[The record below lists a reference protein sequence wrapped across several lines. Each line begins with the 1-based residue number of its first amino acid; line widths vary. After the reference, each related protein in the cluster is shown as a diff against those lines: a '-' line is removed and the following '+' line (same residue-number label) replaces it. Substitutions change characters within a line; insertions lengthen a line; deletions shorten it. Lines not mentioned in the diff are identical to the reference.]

1 MVSRQWKWW
10 LWGALAFLGAAT
22 AIATVRY
29 EHEKRAQRQREATYE
44 RALHSYSDVLKPGTN
59 RKEVED
65 YLHERDIGFRH
76 MCCVDRRTYSLGIY
90 DDLIKIGQEDAP
102 WFCNE
107 KNVYIA
113 LQFTGQSRADPTPEA
128 VPSDTLKTITI
139 YHWLEGC
146 L

>member
-1 MVSRQWKWW
+1 MSEHYTHI
-10 LWGALAFLGAAT
+10 LTSSSLAL
-22 AIATVRY
+22 I
-29 EHEKRAQRQREATYE
+29 
-44 RALHSYSDVLKPGTN
+44 
-59 RKEVED
+59 
-65 YLHERDIGFRH
+65 